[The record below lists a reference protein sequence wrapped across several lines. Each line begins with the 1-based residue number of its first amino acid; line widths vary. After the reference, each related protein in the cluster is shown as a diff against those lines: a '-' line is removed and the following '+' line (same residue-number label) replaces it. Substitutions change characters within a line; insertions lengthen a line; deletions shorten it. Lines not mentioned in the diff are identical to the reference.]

1 MSMTCTIC
9 RHSDRKSIELA
20 LIRGD
25 SLRDIALQHKTS
37 KDAVQRHRRCIME
50 MYERVSLA
58 GDTSRVL
65 NLRAELNR
73 AIADVKTVRE
83 AALNMLKDPRHTSRL
98 NLSRKNA
105 LDAAKLLLQASDRL
119 DKHLRMLGDLTGEFK
134 QPQRNPRNITERLYN
149 EWVDLF
155 VEICK
160 PIDPNIE
167 RRSVIDAL
175 SRMPETA
182 GDFMPFIDAELARDS
197 YLN

>member
-1 MSMTCTIC
+1 MSMTCTVC
-9 RHSDRKSIELA
+9 RHKDRKAIEHS

-25 SLRDIALQHKTS
+25 SLRDIALQYKTS
-37 KDAVQRHRRCIME
+37 KDAVQRHRRCILE

-65 NLRAELNR
+65 NLRTELDR
-73 AIADVKTVRE
+73 AIADVKRARE
-83 AALNMLKDPRHTSRL
+83 AAINMLKDPSNPSRL

-105 LDAAKLLLQASDRL
+105 LDAAKLLLHASDRL

-134 QPQRNPRNITERLYN
+134 QPQRNPRNTSERLYN

-155 VEICK
+155 VEIWRT
-160 PIDPNIE
+160 INPNVE
-167 RRSVIDAL
+167 RLRVVKAL
-175 SRMPETA
+175 RDMPETA
-182 GDFMPFIDAELARDS
+182 GDFMPFIEAELARES